1 MRESIVILG
10 ALSLTA
16 CAATGGGL
24 FGSSAPEE
32 NDELPGATASNL
44 DTGSLGIYLETMQ
57 LLVEGDRV
65 VQAEIFED
73 ASIAAALA
81 PTTTNR
87 LRLALAL
94 SIPGH
99 AAADPLQAQ
108 RLLGELLALGNTL
121 LPEERILATIHLQ
134 EVEQR
139 LILDAASE
147 QQQRETA
154 DELASL
160 NAESARQ
167 LEAMRQ
173 ENQRLQDALAEAEE
187 KLEAITS
194 IERSIRARDTATDVP

>member
-1 MRESIVILG
+1 
-10 ALSLTA
+10 
-16 CAATGGGL
+16 
-24 FGSSAPEE
+24 
-32 NDELPGATASNL
+32 
-44 DTGSLGIYLETMQ
+44 
-57 LLVEGDRV
+57 
-65 VQAEIFED
+65 
-73 ASIAAALA
+73 
-81 PTTTNR
+81 